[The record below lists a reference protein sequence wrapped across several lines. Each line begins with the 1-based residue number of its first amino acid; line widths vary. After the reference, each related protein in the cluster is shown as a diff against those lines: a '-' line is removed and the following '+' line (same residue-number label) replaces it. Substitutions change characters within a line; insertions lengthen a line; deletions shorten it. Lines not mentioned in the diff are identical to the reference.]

1 MRVGGELRMVT
12 AFLSRHFS
20 YCFIRRTP
28 CSHPVPNQTLDEKVT
43 FRFLNFD
50 NLLAY
55 QPLIYGKPVWVVVI
69 SGLGD
74 TGAKGWMTGSFLG
87 AKVQKNVALPI
98 SEQVREK

>member
-1 MRVGGELRMVT
+1 M
-12 AFLSRHFS
+12 
-20 YCFIRRTP
+20 
-28 CSHPVPNQTLDEKVT
+28 DEKVT